1 MNLNNIEMCKSY
13 LNEAKLRLK
22 TAITAFRDGE
32 YAYCIR
38 QCQEAVEL
46 SLKAALRLVG
56 IEPPNWHDVGPVLRE
71 ERERFPQWF

>member
-1 MNLNNIEMCKSY
+1 MCKSY

-56 IEPPNWHDVGPVLRE
+56 IEPPK
-71 ERERFPQWF
+71 WF